1 MKRKVVSEQKG
12 DEMMPGQIERFGYR
26 SNKPETLKPAI
37 QKQSETLKD
46 LSNMDIDNLIDVVSA
61 AIDGIPGIGQLVSA
75 GIDIVHAISYMIR
88 FYFSKTDEEK
98 ITNGAMSIL
107 TLGSTMIPIGGNLA
121 NIAIKGELKNI
132 LKQTPDEIIK
142 LSKKL
147 GIYNKTIILLRKTK
161 WQYSWVLFLSKL
173 LGKKILDIVPY
184 VILKLNQI
192 KKTLGEKFNNFKPYF
207 ENLISLLNEINEYT
221 DVSYQLT
228 KNI

>member
-1 MKRKVVSEQKG
+1 MKRKIIISDEERQNILNLHESMKRKVVSDQKG

-107 TLGSTMIPIGGNLA
+107 TLGSTMIPIGGNLS
-121 NIAIKGELKNI
+121 NIAIKG
-132 LKQTPDEIIK
+132 
-142 LSKKL
+142 
-147 GIYNKTIILLRKTK
+147 
-161 WQYSWVLFLSKL
+161 
-173 LGKKILDIVPY
+173 
-184 VILKLNQI
+184 
-192 KKTLGEKFNNFKPYF
+192 
-207 ENLISLLNEINEYT
+207 
-221 DVSYQLT
+221 
-228 KNI
+228 